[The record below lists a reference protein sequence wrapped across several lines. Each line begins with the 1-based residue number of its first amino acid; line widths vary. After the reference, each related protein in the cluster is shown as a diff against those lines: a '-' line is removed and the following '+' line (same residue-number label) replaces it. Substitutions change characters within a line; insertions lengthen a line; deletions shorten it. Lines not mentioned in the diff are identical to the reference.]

1 MQHSSPHSDDHD
13 SLLVAALE
21 DDLLRV
27 RSDVTSSYAS
37 EPAQQHHNLH
47 VLLRT
52 ADATVDVM
60 AGRSEGVSDAVRLTL
75 GIPATVREV
84 QILLGGE
91 SIAEGSFEENGVEDG
106 ATIDV
111 VVEEISFE
119 EMVDDIMALNPH
131 IEDREK
137 LTRVAKFNKDGT
149 LKDWDLSWKKLRV
162 LPDSFGGIS
171 VAGDLRL
178 SANQLQSLPDS
189 FGGISGVVRWY

>member
-1 MQHSSPHSDDHD
+1 MQSSSPRSDDHD

-21 DDLLRV
+21 GDLLRV
-27 RSDVTSSYAS
+27 RSDVTSSSAA
-37 EPAQQHHNLH
+37 EPGQQHHTLH

-60 AGRSEGVSDAVRLTL
+60 VGRSEGVSDAVRLTL

-119 EMVDDIMALNPH
+119 EMVDDIMHGAESSHRGQGRADEGCEAQRGWHL
-131 IEDREK
+131 EG
-137 LTRVAKFNKDGT
+137 LGLV
-149 LKDWDLSWKKLRV
+149 
-162 LPDSFGGIS
+162 
-171 VAGDLRL
+171 
-178 SANQLQSLPDS
+178 
-189 FGGISGVVRWY
+189 